1 MPPNTPQGSAE
12 PKLSDKLAN
21 EANEAAMLVFAAKSV
36 QLTQK
41 SLAAFL
47 QRNLAEGDPALR
59 ARIGQLM
66 ETKLGEVLT
75 ALMLSGVATTFGGN
89 LADKVGVSPG
99 RMDAL
104 ASKLRVHAMASG
116 ATTLLDELVDPLVAG
131 LTELIRAMPAGR
143 EISCLTTG
151 TSLPMKVP
159 ISPWRRKKDSARSRP
174 DSLTRN
180 HFPQRW
186 KNGRPTRIANQ

>member
-131 LTELIRAMPAGR
+131 LTELIRAMPAEVR
-143 EISCLTTG
+143 QAPPQLTMGQSTRLPETEEVKEKVEATTEG
-151 TSLPMKVP
+151 TTES
-159 ISPWRRKKDSARSRP
+159 
-174 DSLTRN
+174 
-180 HFPQRW
+180 
-186 KNGRPTRIANQ
+186 